1 MKLGIIGT
9 GKVSKALCTALTRKG
24 YRVMVGGRDLGAANE
39 IAGSMDHF
47 ATGGTIANAIHYG
60 EIIFLAVPYKAMEEV
75 LRSTD
80 SFSGKI
86 VVDCTNPVIFAEYPE
101 LAIGHTTSAAEQIA
115 KMIPE
120 AKVLKAYNTAV
131 SKQIENGPY
140 FGANDGTMFYCGDDA
155 EAKASLHRIIE
166 ATGFEPVDCG
176 PLHSARLLEPLA
188 VMMMRL
194 AFSQNMGDEIAIK
207 LLTRE

>member
-9 GKVSKALCTALTRKG
+9 GKISKALCTALTHKG
-24 YRVMVGGRDLGAANE
+24 YRVMVGGRNLNE
-39 IAGSMDHF
+39 AKSIAGSMDHF
-47 ATGGTIANAIHYG
+47 ATGGSIANAVHYG
-60 EIIFLAVPYKAMEEV
+60 EIVFLAVPYKAIEEV
-75 LRSTD
+75 LRNTD
-80 SFSGKI
+80 SFRGKI
-86 VVDCTNPVIFAEYPE
+86 VVDCSNPVVFGEYPE

-115 KMIPE
+115 KMLPE
-120 AKVLKAYNTAV
+120 AKVIKAYNTSIA
-131 SKQIENGPY
+131 KQIENGPY

-155 EAKASLHRIIE
+155 EAKKSLHKIIA

-188 VMMMRL
+188 VLMMRL
-194 AFSQNMGDEIAIK
+194 AFSEGKGEEIAIK